1 MIYLLLGEDEYL
13 RNEYLKKIKKAFGE
27 LQLGINYVQIDENNV
42 SNIISD
48 IETPAFGFPTKLI
61 IAKDTGLFKKKNA
74 LADTLAEYLKTA
86 NLDGVE
92 LVFVEITP
100 EKNALYNTISKIGEV
115 KEFKEQKLPQL
126 ITKVKSI
133 AKAYNVNI
141 TENTASYFIEC
152 VGTNMSDIINELRK
166 LIEYAGNGGTIVK
179 DDIDALS
186 IKKSESIIF
195 DLTDNLGR
203 KKIADAIEV
212 LHNLIYAKEPVQ
224 RILIMLY
231 NHFKKLYIIKLAIE
245 ENKNVAQSLKLKPNQ
260 AFLVGKYQTQAK
272 YFSKEELRSLLE
284 ELIKIDSSSKSG
296 GIEINV
302 GLETV
307 LCKYCS
313 WKH

>member
-1 MIYLLLGEDEYL
+1 MICLLYGEDEYL
-13 RNEYLKKIKKAFGE
+13 RNEYLKKIKKEFGE
-27 LQLGINYVQIDENNV
+27 IQLGINYVQVDENNV
-42 SNIISD
+42 FNIISN
-48 IETPAFGFPTKLI
+48 IETPAFGFPSKLI

-74 LADTLAEYLKTA
+74 LADTLSDYLKTA
-86 NLDGVE
+86 NLEGVE
-92 LVFVEITP
+92 LVFLEIAP
-100 EKNALYNTISKIGEV
+100 EKNSLFNTISKIGEV

-126 ITKVKSI
+126 IAKVKSI
-133 AKAYNVNI
+133 AKAYNVDI
-141 TENTASYFIEC
+141 AENVASYFIEC

-166 LIEYAGNGGTIVK
+166 IIEYAGNGGTIVK
-179 DDIDALS
+179 EDIDALS

-203 KKIADAIEV
+203 KKISEAIEV
-212 LHNLIYAKEPVQ
+212 LHNLIYAKEPIQ

-231 NHFKKLYIIKLAIE
+231 NHFKKLYIIKLAVE

-260 AFLVGKYQTQAK
+260 AFLVGKYQAQAK

-284 ELIKIDSSSKSG
+284 ELMKIDSSSKSG

-313 WKH
+313 

>member
-1 MIYLLLGEDEYL
+1 MVYLLYGEDEYL

-27 LQLGINYVQIDENNV
+27 VQLGINYVQIDENNV

-48 IETPAFGFPTKLI
+48 IETPAFGFPSKLI
-61 IAKDTGLFKKKNA
+61 IAKNTGLFKKKNA
-74 LADTLAEYLKTA
+74 LSETLAEYLKAA

-92 LVFVEITP
+92 LIFIEIEP
-100 EKNALYNTISKIGEV
+100 EKNSLYNLISKIGEV

-126 ITKVKSI
+126 ITKVKLI

-141 TENTASYFIEC
+141 MENTASYFIEC

-166 LIEYAGNGGTIVK
+166 LIEYAGNGGTIEK
-179 DDIDALS
+179 QDIDALS

-203 KKIADAIEV
+203 KKIAEAIEV
-212 LHNLIYAKEPVQ
+212 LHNLIYAKEPIQ

-260 AFLVGKYQTQAK
+260 TFLVNKYQTQAK

-313 WKH
+313 

>member
-1 MIYLLLGEDEYL
+1 MVYLLFGEDEYL

-27 LQLGINYVQIDENNV
+27 AQLGINYVQIDENNV

-48 IETPAFGFPTKLI
+48 IETPAFGFPSKLI
-61 IAKDTGLFKKKNA
+61 IAKNTGLFKKKN
-74 LADTLAEYLKTA
+74 TLSETVAEYLKTA
-86 NLDGVE
+86 NLESVE
-92 LVFVEITP
+92 LVFIEIEP
-100 EKNALYNTISKIGEV
+100 EKNSLYNAINKIGEV
-115 KEFKEQKLPQL
+115 KEFKEHKLPQL

-141 TENTASYFIEC
+141 MENTASYFIEC

-179 DDIDALS
+179 EDIDALS

-203 KKIADAIEV
+203 KKIAEAIEV
-212 LHNLIYAKEPVQ
+212 LHNLVYAKEPIQ

-231 NHFKKLYIIKLAIE
+231 NHFKKLYIIKIALE

-260 AFLVGKYQTQAK
+260 AFLVNKYQTQAK

-313 WKH
+313 

>member
-1 MIYLLLGEDEYL
+1 MICLLYGEDEYL
-13 RNEYLKKIKKAFGE
+13 RNEYLKKIKKEFGE
-27 LQLGINYVQIDENNV
+27 IQLGINYVQVDENNV
-42 SNIISD
+42 FNIISN
-48 IETPAFGFPTKLI
+48 IETPAFGFPSKLI

-74 LADTLAEYLKTA
+74 LADALTDYLKTA
-86 NLDGVE
+86 NLEGVE
-92 LVFVEITP
+92 LVFLEIAP
-100 EKNALYNTISKIGEV
+100 EKNSLFNTISKIGEV

-126 ITKVKSI
+126 IAKVKSI
-133 AKAYNVNI
+133 AKAYNVDI
-141 TENTASYFIEC
+141 AENVASYFIEC

-166 LIEYAGNGGTIVK
+166 IIEYAGNGGTIVK
-179 DDIDALS
+179 EDIDALS

-203 KKIADAIEV
+203 KKISEAIEV
-212 LHNLIYAKEPVQ
+212 LHNLIYAKEPIQ

-231 NHFKKLYIIKLAIE
+231 NHFKKLYIIKLAVE

-260 AFLVGKYQTQAK
+260 AFLVGKYQAQAK

-284 ELIKIDSSSKSG
+284 ELMKIDSSSKSG

-313 WKH
+313 

>member
-1 MIYLLLGEDEYL
+1 M
-13 RNEYLKKIKKAFGE
+13 
-27 LQLGINYVQIDENNV
+27 
-42 SNIISD
+42 
-48 IETPAFGFPTKLI
+48 
-61 IAKDTGLFKKKNA
+61 
-74 LADTLAEYLKTA
+74 
-86 NLDGVE
+86 
-92 LVFVEITP
+92 
-100 EKNALYNTISKIGEV
+100 
-115 KEFKEQKLPQL
+115 PQL

-313 WKH
+313 

>member
-313 WKH
+313 